1 MTATRRFQRIISAD
15 SHAME
20 PLDLWWKALG
30 GRFRDR
36 TPRPMNEY
44 QGRPGTFFYTGY
56 QGWPVSQIRTNTPAS
71 EAAALEAEQ
80 RGPAGCGYNPEVGV
94 RFQEGPA
101 CRH

>member
-15 SHAME
+15 SHVME

-30 GRFRDR
+30 QRFGDK
-36 TPRPMNEY
+36 TPRPLNEY
-44 QGRPGTFFYTGY
+44 PGRQGTFFYTGY
-56 QGWPVSQIRTNTPAS
+56 QGWPVSQIRTNTPAT

-80 RGPAGCGYNPEVGV
+80 RGLAECGYNPEVRV
-94 RFQEGPA
+94 RFQGGSA